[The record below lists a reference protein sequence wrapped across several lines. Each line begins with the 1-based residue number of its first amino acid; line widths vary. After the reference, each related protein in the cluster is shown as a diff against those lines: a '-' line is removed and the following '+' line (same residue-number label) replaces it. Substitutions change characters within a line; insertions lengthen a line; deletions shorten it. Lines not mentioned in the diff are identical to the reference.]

1 MLSLRP
7 MLFNLLAGMVVV
19 ALAVPS
25 LAATS
30 KDVNDLMRKA
40 ERLSFSGKAQE
51 ADVLL
56 KQAET
61 AAEEILQ
68 SGDEAEITK
77 VKRLESKLKHLRKQ
91 LDRKLGAASKKEA
104 ETRKPPSSD
113 ATSASDSSSSEE
125 LPSYVASKL
134 DVIRRYL
141 DTARKNLDDGKVSY
155 AEGSIARA
163 EENIAQTEDRYSK
176 YDIKNHPDM
185 LALKTRKADIEAAIT
200 EAKAKQAGDAAKAAE
215 AAAEIQAEVTADSAR
230 FMKMYDKYR
239 DKFSIMHEHGHVHG
253 LEVKD
258 AQEALAYYDFDTD
271 EILSEVRRITE
282 KYGVTG
288 EAIRRKLKEL
298 GAEDP
303 DGLEYKVP
311 EVIEKMENLAKS
323 RKASADQI
331 VKNVKLMMETNFS
344 PEIKV
349 KKLKESKEIL
359 RIGQQIDPNNSELNQ
374 LLAEMD
380 DRIAAQ
386 EQKNRKQID
395 EAVWKAHI
403 ADFAGP
409 GNVKSLAG
417 AALDYFRNSPS
428 WGKNTDRELDVVAV
442 SVQGQWQV
450 AERNVLGQILSWR
463 LPIHLAYTTPEYR
476 KDDLAKVMELSAVT
490 VKGSPGQ
497 AEKAP
502 PFDNYWVGNSWMM
515 RLSKVK

>member
-1 MLSLRP
+1 MLSLRS
-7 MLFNLLAGMVVV
+7 MVFNLLVVV
-19 ALAVPS
+19 MTVALTVPAF
-25 LAATS
+25 AATA

-51 ADVLL
+51 ADALL

-61 AAEEILQ
+61 AAEKILQ

-77 VKRLESKLKHLRKQ
+77 VKRLESKLKHVRKQ
-91 LDRKLGAASKKEA
+91 IDRKLGAASKRKA
-104 ETRKPPSSD
+104 EPHKPPSSD
-113 ATSASDSSSSEE
+113 APAAADSSAAGE

-134 DVIRRYL
+134 DAIRRYL
-141 DTARKNLDDGKVSY
+141 DTAQDNLDAGKVGY

-163 EENIAQTEDRYSK
+163 DENIALTEERYGK
-176 YDIKNHPDM
+176 YDIKTHPDM
-185 LALKTRKADIEAAIT
+185 LALKTRKAEIETAIAA
-200 EAKAKQAGDAAKAAE
+200 AKTKQAEDAEKAAE
-215 AAAEIQAEVTADSAR
+215 AAAETQAEVTADSAR
-230 FMKMYDKYR
+230 FMEMYDKYQ
-239 DKFSIMHEHGHVHG
+239 DKFSIMHEHGHVLG

-258 AQEALAYYDFDTD
+258 AQAALAYYDFDMD
-271 EILSEVRRITE
+271 EIFSELKRITE

-288 EAIRRKLKEL
+288 EAIRQKLREL

-303 DGLEYKVP
+303 EGLEYKVP

-323 RKASADQI
+323 RKASAAQI
-331 VKNVKLMMETNFS
+331 VKNVKLMMESNFS

-359 RIGQQIDPNNSELNQ
+359 RIGRQIDPNNPELNR
-374 LLAEMD
+374 LLAKMD
-380 DRIAAQ
+380 DRIASQ

-395 EAVWKAHI
+395 QTVWKAHI

-409 GNVKSLAG
+409 GDVKSLAK
-417 AALDYFRNSPS
+417 AALDFFRNSPS
-428 WGKNTDRELDVVAV
+428 WGKNRDRELDVVAV

-502 PFDNYWVGNSWMM
+502 PFENYWVGNSWMM